1 MEEEKVFVA
10 LPAEFKAGQSTL
22 SWALSHFGGGGS
34 TIVIA
39 HVHVPSQMIPVKC
52 EKLMFEKEDVV
63 SGLMDLIASH
73 GVTNL
78 VMAAAADRHYS
89 RDNGVEISRAVS
101 PGSSVHSTSV
111 GSWTQK
117 ERQVA
122 FGAEREKP
130 GGGETPVIPIK
141 PLPETANSLTAL
153 RPSSN
158 RPSPPPP
165 AAMPPTPP
173 EPETDPEFVELDP
186 TGRYGRYTEVLG
198 KGAFKTVYPLIFY
211 RHRYKAFDQLEGLEV
226 AWNQIK
232 VGDLLRNND
241 DLERL
246 RSEVRL
252 LKTLKHKNI
261 IKFYNSWL
269 DKKNNNIN
277 FITEVFTSGTLRQY
291 RIKHKKVDIRAL
303 KKWSRQILS
312 GLYYL
317 HSHDPPV
324 IHRDLKCDNIFVNG
338 NQGEVK
344 IGDLG
349 LATILDHAR
358 SAHSIIGTPEFMA
371 PELYDEEYNELVD
384 IYAFGMCV
392 LELVTFEYPYCECS
406 NAAQIYKKVS
416 EGEKPG
422 SLAKVD
428 DPQVKFFIEKC
439 IAKAPQRLSAK
450 ELLLDPFLLD
460 VDDEKIFYPLHQ
472 SGNGS
477 DAAGNS
483 NPSTSYRYNRVAS
496 SLGRHDHT
504 GSMTDSHPSDHY
516 VHESM
521 DPHDAIGRI
530 ITVES
535 QRKDLNTIFLKL
547 RIADSTGHAQNIHF
561 PFDIEADTSISV
573 ATEMVVQLDLTDQ
586 DVTAIAEMIDAEI
599 RAHIPD
605 WAVEESVD
613 NQGDEAAH
621 SEAHSSDSDEG
632 ISELRDEPDA
642 AHNGFVQE
650 QLPSGRKYWSD
661 SPRRDNDTPLPVLNP
676 QTGDSVSNGIE
687 KMNDANNFIYSAKH
701 KDNQSPAVSVHPVED
716 ICEGISSSVGLSK
729 LSVVDRIS
737 GGASVSTSPHSSDV
751 EWQCISAD
759 VTEKLENLLA
769 QQQEELNALQK
780 KHNVD
785 IQDILKSVPAE
796 DREETLTR
804 CRLKMDQQNKASQL

>member
-1 MEEEKVFVA
+1 
-10 LPAEFKAGQSTL
+10 
-22 SWALSHFGGGGS
+22 
-34 TIVIA
+34 
-39 HVHVPSQMIPVKC
+39 
-52 EKLMFEKEDVV
+52 
-63 SGLMDLIASH
+63 
-73 GVTNL
+73 
-78 VMAAAADRHYS
+78 
-89 RDNGVEISRAVS
+89 
-101 PGSSVHSTSV
+101 
-111 GSWTQK
+111 
-117 ERQVA
+117 
-122 FGAEREKP
+122 
-130 GGGETPVIPIK
+130 
-141 PLPETANSLTAL
+141 
-153 RPSSN
+153 
-158 RPSPPPP
+158 
-165 AAMPPTPP
+165 MPPTPP
-173 EPETDPEFVELDP
+173 EPDTDPEFAEVDP

-198 KGAFKTVYPLIFY
+198 KGAFKTV
-211 RHRYKAFDQLEGLEV
+211 YKAFDQLEGLEV

-241 DLERL
+241 DFERL
-246 RSEVRL
+246 KSEVRL

-269 DKKNNNIN
+269 DRKNNNIN

-312 GLYYL
+312 GLFYL

-349 LATILDHAR
+349 LAAILDNAR

-384 IYAFGMCV
+384 IYAFGMCL

-416 EGEKPG
+416 DGEKPG
-422 SLAKVD
+422 SLAKIE
-428 DPQVKFFIEKC
+428 DPEVKLFIEKC
-439 IAKAPQRLSAK
+439 IANAPQRLSAK
-450 ELLLDPFLLD
+450 ELLMDPFLLD
-460 VDDEKIFYPLHQ
+460 VDDERIFYPLHPNINT
-472 SGNGS
+472 SDTAGS
-477 DAAGNS
+477 PKPTS
-483 NPSTSYRYNRVAS
+483 SYRYDRAS
-496 SLGRHDHT
+496 SSVGHHERS
-504 GSMTDSHPSDHY
+504 GSMAESHPSENYAHDT
-516 VHESM
+516 M
-521 DPHDAIGRI
+521 DPHAATGRI

-605 WAVEESVD
+605 WAAEESVD

-621 SEAHSSDSDEG
+621 SETQSSDADEG
-632 ISELRDEPDA
+632 SSESHNEPDA

-661 SPRRDNDTPLPVLNP
+661 SPRRDSEISQSVVDP
-676 QTGDSVSNGIE
+676 QASDNISNGIVNR
-687 KMNDANNFIYSAKH
+687 NDVDDIVGSAKH
-701 KDNQSPAVSVHPVED
+701 KENHYLGASIHSVEG
-716 ICEGISSSVGLSK
+716 ICERISSSVGLSNP
-729 LSVVDRIS
+729 SVVDRIS
-737 GGASVSTSPHSSDV
+737 GGVSVGTSQHSVDV
-751 EWQCISAD
+751 ERRYISAD
-759 VTEKLENLLA
+759 VTESLASLLA
-769 QQQEELNALQK
+769 RQQEETNALQR
-780 KHNVD
+780 KHKAD
-785 IQDILKSVPAE
+785 IEDILKGVPAE

-804 CRLKMDQQNKASQL
+804 CRLKVDRKNKTDKL

>member
-1 MEEEKVFVA
+1 
-10 LPAEFKAGQSTL
+10 
-22 SWALSHFGGGGS
+22 
-34 TIVIA
+34 
-39 HVHVPSQMIPVKC
+39 
-52 EKLMFEKEDVV
+52 
-63 SGLMDLIASH
+63 
-73 GVTNL
+73 
-78 VMAAAADRHYS
+78 
-89 RDNGVEISRAVS
+89 
-101 PGSSVHSTSV
+101 
-111 GSWTQK
+111 
-117 ERQVA
+117 
-122 FGAEREKP
+122 
-130 GGGETPVIPIK
+130 
-141 PLPETANSLTAL
+141 
-153 RPSSN
+153 
-158 RPSPPPP
+158 
-165 AAMPPTPP
+165 MPPTPP
-173 EPETDPEFVELDP
+173 EPETEPEFAEVDP

-198 KGAFKTVYPLIFY
+198 KGAFKTV
-211 RHRYKAFDQLEGLEV
+211 YKAFDQLEGLEV

-269 DKKNNNIN
+269 DRKNNNIN

-291 RIKHKKVDIRAL
+291 RIRHKKVDIRAL

-312 GLYYL
+312 GLLYL

-349 LATILDHAR
+349 LATILDNAR

-384 IYAFGMCV
+384 IYAFGMCL

-416 EGEKPG
+416 DGEKPG
-422 SLAKVD
+422 SLAKIG
-428 DPQVKFFIEKC
+428 DPEVKFFIEKC
-439 IAKAPQRLSAK
+439 IAKAPERLSAK
-450 ELLLDPFLLD
+450 ELLMDPFLLD
-460 VDDEKIFYPLHQ
+460 VSDEKIFYPLYQ
-472 SGNGS
+472 NANASDTAGS
-477 DAAGNS
+477 P
-483 NPSTSYRYNRVAS
+483 NPSNSFRYDRVAS
-496 SLGRHDHT
+496 SVGRHDRT
-504 GSMTDSHPSDHY
+504 GSMSDSQPSDNY
-516 VHESM
+516 VHDTM
-521 DPHDAIGRI
+521 DPRAAISRN

-605 WAVEESVD
+605 WAAEESVD

-621 SEAHSSDSDEG
+621 SETHSSEGDDEG
-632 ISELRDEPDA
+632 TSELRDELDSS
-642 AHNGFVQE
+642 HNNGFVQE

-661 SPRRDNDTPLPVLNP
+661 SPRRDCEISQSVVDIQIGDTI
-676 QTGDSVSNGIE
+676 TNGSSKRNEIDIVKE
-687 KMNDANNFIYSAKH
+687 D
-701 KDNQSPAVSVHPVED
+701 QSFGSSMHPVEG
-716 ICEGISSSVGLSK
+716 IFERISSSVDLSN
-729 LSVVDRIS
+729 SSAVDSIS
-737 GGASVSTSPHSSDV
+737 RGASVGSSPRSLGDVGEYNSDQHLV
-751 EWQCISAD
+751 AD
-759 VTEKLENLLA
+759 VTDRLINLLA
-769 QQQEELNALQK
+769 QQQEELSALQR
-780 KHNVD
+780 KHKADIEDMLKNVP
-785 IQDILKSVPAE
+785 VE

-804 CRLKMDQQNKASQL
+804 CRLKMDQKNRTNKLS

>member
-1 MEEEKVFVA
+1 
-10 LPAEFKAGQSTL
+10 
-22 SWALSHFGGGGS
+22 
-34 TIVIA
+34 
-39 HVHVPSQMIPVKC
+39 
-52 EKLMFEKEDVV
+52 
-63 SGLMDLIASH
+63 
-73 GVTNL
+73 
-78 VMAAAADRHYS
+78 
-89 RDNGVEISRAVS
+89 
-101 PGSSVHSTSV
+101 
-111 GSWTQK
+111 
-117 ERQVA
+117 
-122 FGAEREKP
+122 
-130 GGGETPVIPIK
+130 
-141 PLPETANSLTAL
+141 
-153 RPSSN
+153 
-158 RPSPPPP
+158 
-165 AAMPPTPP
+165 MPPTPP
-173 EPETDPEFVELDP
+173 ETETEPEFAEVDP

-198 KGAFKTVYPLIFY
+198 KGAFKTV
-211 RHRYKAFDQLEGLEV
+211 YKAFDQLEGLEV

-269 DKKNNNIN
+269 DRRSNNIN

-312 GLYYL
+312 GLVYL

-349 LATILDHAR
+349 LATILDNAR

-384 IYAFGMCV
+384 IYAFGMCL

-416 EGEKPG
+416 DGERPG
-422 SLAKVD
+422 SLAKID
-428 DPQVKFFIEKC
+428 DPEVKLFIEKC
-439 IAKAPQRLSAK
+439 IAKATERLSAK
-450 ELLLDPFLLD
+450 ELLMDPFLLD
-460 VDDEKIFYPLHQ
+460 VSDEKIFYPLHPNINT
-472 SGNGS
+472 SDTGS
-477 DAAGNS
+477 PK
-483 NPSTSYRYNRVAS
+483 PSSSFRYDRVAS
-496 SLGRHDHT
+496 SVGCHDRS
-504 GSMTDSHPSDHY
+504 GSMSDSHPSDNY
-516 VHESM
+516 VHDTM
-521 DPHDAIGRI
+521 DPHAAIGRS

-599 RAHIPD
+599 RSHIPD
-605 WAVEESVD
+605 WEAEESID

-621 SEAHSSDSDEG
+621 SDTHSSEGDEG
-632 ISELRDEPDA
+632 TSEFRNEVDA
-642 AHNGFVQE
+642 SRNGFVQE

-661 SPRRDNDTPLPVLNP
+661 SPRRDGEISQLVVEPKI
-676 QTGDSVSNGIE
+676 GDSIPNGIPKRNKVDDIVNCARDKE
-687 KMNDANNFIYSAKH
+687 D
-701 KDNQSPAVSVHPVED
+701 QSFGSSIHPVEGMF
-716 ICEGISSSVGLSK
+716 ERISSSVDLSNS
-729 LSVVDRIS
+729 SVVNSMSRE
-737 GGASVSTSPHSSDV
+737 ASVGSSPRSLHDEREHNSDQHLV
-751 EWQCISAD
+751 AD
-759 VTEKLENLLA
+759 VTERLINLLA
-769 QQQEELNALQK
+769 EQQEELSALQR
-780 KHNVD
+780 KHKAD
-785 IQDILKSVPAE
+785 IEDMLKIVPAE

-804 CRLKMDQQNKASQL
+804 CRLKMEQKNRADKP